1 MYINLNIKHSSH
13 KNDKCLIYKALNVG
27 YNIVALSI
35 NYNNLKN
42 GKDNN
47 NMCDITWKV
56 INCTAYNN
64 NHDKKNSLNNKYG
77 ERNYFI
83 EQLDKNNK
91 MNDNILNINNM
102 ISENYILINRSNNF
116 CIKNICDDFIF
127 YENEKDLSKK
137 KKNDINELLYKY
149 IPRENYNLSNN
160 INSFILKRLNVK
172 YQDVYKIEKEYN
184 NLIKENNFDIIA
196 FEIDNAEE
204 INMIISKFDCDIIYF
219 NMTKSFVSLRKSD
232 IQGAIDKGIFFEI
245 SSFIKGNDDFQ
256 YVIYSLNLNNFFLT
270 IPLNKL
276 IISSGSSHINQII
289 DPLNFLR
296 SFFNFNKLSYK
307 KLIGCITTV
316 PLACIQRASV
326 RKSLNTAVFYK
337 KEDSPAF

>member
-1 MYINLNIKHSSH
+1 MYINLNIKHSSY
-13 KNDKCLIYKALNVG
+13 KYDKCLIYKALTVG
-27 YNIVALSI
+27 YNIVALSV
-35 NYNNLKN
+35 NYNIFKN
-42 GKDNN
+42 GNDNN
-47 NMCDITWKV
+47 NICDITWKV

-64 NHDKKNSLNNKYG
+64 NDDKNNNLYNNYG

-83 EQLDKNNK
+83 DQLDNINK
-91 MNDNILNINNM
+91 MNDYMLNINNM

-127 YENEKDLSKK
+127 YENKMDISK
-137 KKNDINELLYKY
+137 KKNDINELLYNY
-149 IPRENYNLSNN
+149 IPKENYYLSNN
-160 INSFILKRLNVK
+160 LNSFILKRLNVK
-172 YQDVYKIEKEYN
+172 YQDIYKMEKEYN
-184 NLIKENNFDIIA
+184 KIIKENNFDIIA

-204 INMIISKFDCDIIYF
+204 INMIINKFDCDIIYF

-245 SSFIKGNDDFQ
+245 SSFIKGNDDLQ
-256 YVIYSLNLNNFFLT
+256 YVIYSLNLNNLFLT

-276 IISSGSSHINQII
+276 IISSGSIHINQII

-337 KEDSPAF
+337 ND

>member
-1 MYINLNIKHSSH
+1 MYINLNIKHSSY
-13 KNDKCLIYKALNVG
+13 KYDKCLIYKALNVG
-27 YNIVALSI
+27 YNIVALSV
-35 NYNNLKN
+35 NYNQFEN
-42 GKDNN
+42 GNDNN
-47 NMCDITWKV
+47 ICDITWKV
-56 INCTAYNN
+56 MNCIKYNN
-64 NHDKKNSLNNKYG
+64 NNDDDDKNNNSYKNYG

-83 EQLDKNNK
+83 DELDNINK
-91 MNDNILNINNM
+91 MNDNMLNINNM

-116 CIKNICDDFIF
+116 CIKNICDDFIL
-127 YENEKDLSKK
+127 YEKEMDIS
-137 KKNDINELLYKY
+137 KNDINELLYKY
-149 IPRENYNLSNN
+149 IPKEKYYLSNN

-172 YQDVYKIEKEYN
+172 YQDVYKIEKEFN
-184 NLIKENNFDIIA
+184 KIIKENKFDIIA

-204 INMIISKFDCDIIYF
+204 INMIISKFDCDIIFF
-219 NMTKSFVSLRKSD
+219 NMTKSFISLRKSD

-245 SSFIKGNDDFQ
+245 SSFIKGNDDLQ
-256 YVIYSLNLNNFFLT
+256 YVIYSLNLNNLFLN

-276 IISSGSSHINQII
+276 IISTGSIHINQII

-307 KLIGCITTV
+307 KLIPCITTV

-337 KEDSPAF
+337 KD

>member
-1 MYINLNIKHSSH
+1 MYINLNIKHSSY
-13 KNDKCLIYKALNVG
+13 KNDKCLLYKALNVG

-35 NYNNLKN
+35 SYNNFRN

-47 NMCDITWKV
+47 ICDIRWKV

-64 NHDKKNSLNNKYG
+64 NHYANNNLCNNYG

-83 EQLDKNNK
+83 DQLDNINK
-91 MNDNILNINNM
+91 MNDYILNINNM

-127 YENEKDLSKK
+127 YENEIDISK
-137 KKNDINELLYKY
+137 KKNDINELYKY
-149 IPRENYNLSNN
+149 IPKENYYLSNN
-160 INSFILKRLNVK
+160 TNSFILKRLNVK

-184 NLIKENNFDIIA
+184 KLIKEYNFDIIA

-256 YVIYSLNLNNFFLT
+256 YVIYSLNLNNIFLT
-270 IPLNKL
+270 IPLNKI
-276 IISSGSSHINQII
+276 IISSGSFHINQII

-337 KEDSPAF
+337 KN